1 MKLGISCYSLRQ
13 AIMSGEM
20 DILQVIQWI
29 ADQGGEHVEIVPRG
43 FELANNPDIV
53 NRIREKADEAGIEI
67 SNFADSAN
75 FIQPN
80 EDAYC
85 REIERVM
92 KLVDITHRLGAK
104 HMRHDVA
111 RRPVEE
117 ATISQFER
125 DLERLVDACRQI
137 ADYAAQF
144 GITTSVENH
153 GRYVQKSDRV
163 QRLVVAVDRP
173 NFKTLLDVGNFLN
186 TDEDPISALKNNIP
200 YASMIHLKDF
210 YVRPSYRNPGDLW
223 SQTIGGNYIRGAIVG
238 HGDIDMYEVI
248 RIIKHSGFDGNISI
262 EFEGKEECKLG
273 SKTGLDNARKIW
285 NLV

>member
-1 MKLGISCYSLRQ
+1 M
-13 AIMSGEM
+13 MSGEM

-43 FELANNPDIV
+43 FELVNNPDLV
-53 NRIREKADEAGIEI
+53 DRIREKADDAGIEI

-75 FIQPN
+75 FIKPDD
-80 EDAYC
+80 DAFR

-111 RRPVEE
+111 SRPIEQS
-117 ATISQFER
+117 TITQFER
-125 DLERLVDACRQI
+125 DLERLADACRQV

-173 NFKTLLDVGNFLN
+173 NFRTLLDVGNFLN
-186 TDEDPISALKNNIP
+186 ADEDPVSALKNNISI
-200 YASMIHLKDF
+200 ASMIHLKDF
-210 YVRPSYRNPGDLW
+210 YVRPSYRDPGDLW
-223 SQTIGGNYIRGAIVG
+223 KQTLGGNYIRGAIVG
-238 HGDIDMYEVI
+238 HGDIDMYEII

-273 SKTGLDNARKIW
+273 SKTGFDNARRIW
-285 NLV
+285 NMV